1 MEVCRIGTDEGF
13 EERNLSQPSR
23 LKNNVRYKLR
33 IVCPEG
39 AIVRDG
45 TEIDDCA
52 SVGSMEMGEIVE
64 AYDRCINSSGVLRYH
79 TNRGWVSEHTRG
91 HGREPISEVLAVL
104 SVECIEASP
113 PVERHQTRI
122 ESGVPDISFSAAS
135 VLARLQLCHS
145 EIYTTLTRL
154 EMQNIRSLSTRSIS
168 FQEETIGYHISAMM
182 NLLQT
187 QISRGLGRPKVLASF
202 GPSSGDSSADKVSK
216 SGIALYLGSMLN
228 LLQSCL
234 FEDKRDKR
242 TVNLP
247 LLIRLVGT
255 SVKASTGKSLEKSDP
270 KSSGIFD
277 AVEFIFELGLADLQ
291 IRFSASRQM
300 TGHETTILRLSRYR
314 IVFANGSLVS
324 QTNVVSG
331 QRHVFTFCFGA
342 WENDSRRSSCSSR

>member
-1 MEVCRIGTDEGF
+1 
-13 EERNLSQPSR
+13 
-23 LKNNVRYKLR
+23 
-33 IVCPEG
+33 
-39 AIVRDG
+39 
-45 TEIDDCA
+45 
-52 SVGSMEMGEIVE
+52 
-64 AYDRCINSSGVLRYH
+64 
-79 TNRGWVSEHTRG
+79 
-91 HGREPISEVLAVL
+91 
-104 SVECIEASP
+104 
-113 PVERHQTRI
+113 
-122 ESGVPDISFSAAS
+122 
-135 VLARLQLCHS
+135 
-145 EIYTTLTRL
+145 
-154 EMQNIRSLSTRSIS
+154 
-168 FQEETIGYHISAMM
+168 M

-234 FEDKRDKR
+234 FEDKRDKW

-247 LLIRLVGT
+247 LLISLVGT